1 MIFPVE
7 NNKYMTF
14 YSTDHLTFHLVFVPK
29 KSIDVINLSH
39 AHMDFFLQTGTRYQK
54 YNKAPERNM
63 NE

>member
-1 MIFPVE
+1 MIFPAE

-29 KSIDVINLSH
+29 KIYRRFQFVTCTH
-39 AHMDFFLQTGTRYQK
+39 GFFLQTGTRYQK
-54 YNKAPERNM
+54 YNKAPERNL